1 MIPRGARGAAP
12 AHRSARRPSAP
23 SRAAPPPGAPWRG
36 TDRGHSRVPAPAPQ
50 RFPSAGPAHQTS
62 SSGLDSEL
70 GGRRRRWRKRTGECF
85 VTRTEREAPAS
96 GRSGRGR
103 AWSRGP
109 VGQVSRDFCERASAA
124 GWYRDTWRG
133 DAMKVRARNWR
144 GARQKAVR
152 LVPQEAAGKINSVDF
167 CLFFRAASCLPR
179 LCPERSADRQGD
191 VRVVLFWRLL
201 IFSFARELLRKL
213 SSLAKMFP
221 RCGLL
226 RYCACSFALTPK
238 PVRDLKKKQLVRA
251 Y

>member
-1 MIPRGARGAAP
+1 MIPRGTRGAAS
-12 AHRSARRPSAP
+12 AHRPARRPSAP

-70 GGRRRRWRKRTGECF
+70 GGRRRRWRKRTWWGGWF

-144 GARQKAVR
+144 GARKKAVR
-152 LVPQEAAGKINSVDF
+152 LVPQEAAGKINCGF
-167 CLFFRAASCLPR
+167 
-179 LCPERSADRQGD
+179 
-191 VRVVLFWRLL
+191 LL
-201 IFSFARELLRKL
+201 IFWSCVVPSPPL
-213 SSLAKMFP
+213 S
-221 RCGLL
+221 
-226 RYCACSFALTPK
+226 
-238 PVRDLKKKQLVRA
+238 
-251 Y
+251 

>member
-1 MIPRGARGAAP
+1 M
-12 AHRSARRPSAP
+12 
-23 SRAAPPPGAPWRG
+23 
-36 TDRGHSRVPAPAPQ
+36 
-50 RFPSAGPAHQTS
+50 
-62 SSGLDSEL
+62 
-70 GGRRRRWRKRTGECF
+70 KRTGECF

-201 IFSFARELLRKL
+201 IFSFARELLKKL

-226 RYCACSFALTPK
+226 RHCACSFALTPK

>member
-1 MIPRGARGAAP
+1 MIPRGARGAAS
-12 AHRSARRPSAP
+12 AHRPARRPSAP

-70 GGRRRRWRKRTGECF
+70 GGRRRRWRKRTGGCF

-152 LVPQEAAGKINSVDF
+152 LVPQEAAGKINCGF
-167 CLFFRAASCLPR
+167 
-179 LCPERSADRQGD
+179 
-191 VRVVLFWRLL
+191 LL
-201 IFSFARELLRKL
+201 IFWSCVVPSPPL
-213 SSLAKMFP
+213 S
-221 RCGLL
+221 
-226 RYCACSFALTPK
+226 
-238 PVRDLKKKQLVRA
+238 
-251 Y
+251 